1 MFLNNIVL
9 YTIIYVSIFIYIMY
23 YTKPHVMFKP
33 NGKIREFGLGIDYE
47 GYKKTL
53 YNLQFIILVLTIII
67 YRFIPYT
74 IKN

>member
-1 MFLNNIVL
+1 
-9 YTIIYVSIFIYIMY
+9 
-23 YTKPHVMFKP
+23 MFKP
-33 NGKIREFGLGIDYE
+33 NGKIREFGLGIDYA

-74 IKN
+74 INN